1 MKFNPLENNSPF
13 FKIRSAG
20 DPWINPFERKPPFGG
35 RFVMAFEAILL
46 EERDDL
52 VLKLLFI
59 RRNRLNQKPNQND
72 KRKAVF

>member
-1 MKFNPLENNSPF
+1 MKLDPLENNSPF

-20 DPWINPFERKPPFGG
+20 DPWVDPFERKPAFGG
-35 RFVMAFEAILL
+35 RFVMAFQAILL

-52 VLKLLFI
+52 VLKLLFL

-72 KRKAVF
+72 NRKAVF